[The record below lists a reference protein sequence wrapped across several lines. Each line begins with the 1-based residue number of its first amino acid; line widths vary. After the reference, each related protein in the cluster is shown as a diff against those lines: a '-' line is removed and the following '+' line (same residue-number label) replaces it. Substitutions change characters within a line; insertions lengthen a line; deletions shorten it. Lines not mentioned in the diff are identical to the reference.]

1 MGRMKLENRDHHH
14 LMFHV
19 DDGFPTATLDVP
31 ASLEQMLDR
40 YVGWCMDTQ
49 VNVLNYHL
57 NEITETRD
65 KAGQDANLPS
75 NDLMRWQQKKH
86 EVLLRRTRFCVSF

>member
-1 MGRMKLENRDHHH
+1 MGSIKLGNRDHHH

-40 YVGWCMDTQ
+40 CVGWCMDTQ